1 MDGCR
6 IFPVFSAYDNIIF
19 KTLLIHCVHS
29 SSLVRTRSEVTRN
42 RTMSQVRRTSRLPFV
57 GMRILVTGASS
68 GLGYQCA
75 LALAVRGATVV
86 LVARRRGR
94 LEKLRAKARNLAGRT
109 LVVTGD
115 LARVG
120 EITRLSGAVIR
131 EIGGIDI
138 LVNNAAVYMEDSEI
152 VATNLDDW
160 MRFMNTNLRAP
171 YLLCRAFVPG
181 MVARGYGRVI
191 NILSAKGELGG
202 AGAYR
207 ISKIGLEVLTAVL
220 ARELRGTGVA
230 TLGINPGWMR
240 TEMSESG
247 NSPRGV
253 AKATIDL
260 LELGK
265 NVPNGAIFDLRR
277 RGRKFY
283 FYPRR
288 AARSR
293 YGP

>member
-1 MDGCR
+1 
-6 IFPVFSAYDNIIF
+6 
-19 KTLLIHCVHS
+19 
-29 SSLVRTRSEVTRN
+29 
-42 RTMSQVRRTSRLPFV
+42 
-57 GMRILVTGASS
+57 MRILVTGASS